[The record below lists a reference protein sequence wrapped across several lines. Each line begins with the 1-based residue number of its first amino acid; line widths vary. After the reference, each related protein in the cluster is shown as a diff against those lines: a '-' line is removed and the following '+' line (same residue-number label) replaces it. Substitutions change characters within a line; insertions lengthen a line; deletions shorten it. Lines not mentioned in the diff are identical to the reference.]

1 MRVERF
7 TLLSACFPRLPDIML
22 KPVYGVD
29 YDLSREAST
38 ILLGG
43 ATPPS
48 IVIRVG

>member
-29 YDLSREAST
+29 YDLSREAT